1 MAESRSRIDSAAIRA
16 FNMTPRRIVYVIA
29 AAASLLALTT
39 AGPAMRLHNDGAARI
54 VGEQSALHYAPA
66 ENLEHIDVALID
78 QAKTN
83 IDFAAYVLT
92 DFAVIQALTR
102 AADRGVAIRV
112 YLDGGQFGSR
122 DPKQPFHDLKL
133 TPGVVIKK
141 KQPGEALMHLK
152 TFQIDGRVLRTGS
165 ANFSPSGL
173 KRQDNDLVVIESIKA
188 AEEFRRNFDRV
199 FQTGEALQ

>member
-1 MAESRSRIDSAAIRA
+1 M
-16 FNMTPRRIVYVIA
+16 
-29 AAASLLALTT
+29 
-39 AGPAMRLHNDGAARI
+39 
-54 VGEQSALHYAPA
+54 
-66 ENLEHIDVALID
+66 
-78 QAKTN
+78 
-83 IDFAAYVLT
+83 AAYVLT

-112 YLDGGQFGSR
+112 YLDDGQFGLR
-122 DPKQPFHDLKL
+122 DPKPTFCDLNL
-133 TPGVVIKK
+133 TPGVVIKRK
-141 KQPGEALMHLK
+141 KSGEPLRRLK
-152 TFQIDGRVLRTGS
+152 AFQIDGRVLRTGS